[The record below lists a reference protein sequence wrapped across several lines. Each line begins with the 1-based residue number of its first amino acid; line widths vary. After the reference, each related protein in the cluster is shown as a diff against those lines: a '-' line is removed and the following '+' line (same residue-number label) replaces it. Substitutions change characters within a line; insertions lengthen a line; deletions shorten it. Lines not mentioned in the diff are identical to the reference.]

1 MMPQTSNAK
10 AIRTSSHVHTTMT
23 TINSTQVVIK
33 VVQANCTNLDYLRLK
48 REVEVL
54 TQIQNERFP
63 RILDQFENA
72 TRFGVVEEYLAGQ
85 ELGEWVT
92 KTNPSKKQR
101 ILVFIQILDLVEI
114 LHQHGF
120 LHMGI
125 QLEDLLIQNEKV
137 YLTNFKNCLPIG
149 SLRPLIDSKIELP
162 PEALKGMALDLRAD
176 QISLGKIY
184 EQLVGHSLWLKK
196 AQANR
201 VNRRFSSLMTWKK
214 CLKISLVQNL
224 IWIGIASSF
233 TLTVILII
241 VLKTSLFGSDASLPH
256 VSQKPQQPMNQSS
269 TIASESVQQT
279 KPISNALTSE
289 NGDEQELQYGIC
301 IEIYER
307 LAQNPEQILEV
318 KTWTSYA
325 KKALEQSY
333 LPLAGYLLDHMPPSS
348 KQSNFEFQLY
358 EFELGVFCQKETG
371 DSLNWLLLNI
381 VDQPEW
387 DQWLSHLLECL
398 FINQITVDQSLLEEL
413 IQQLDKQV
421 PLSNA
426 LCINLLNYI
435 LFLQS
440 QQTTIWQIPDSVAN
454 DLQVHAPELYGMFI
468 KTQIE

>member
-176 QISLGKIY
+176 QIGLSKIY
-184 EQLVGHSLWLKK
+184 EQFVGHSLWLKK
-196 AQANR
+196 TQANR

-214 CLKISLVQNL
+214 CLKISLVQKQ
-224 IWIGIASSF
+224 IWIGLASSF
-233 TLTVILII
+233 MVTAILII
-241 VLKTSLFGSDASLPH
+241 VLKTSLFGSHASLPSESKN
-256 VSQKPQQPMNQSS
+256 SQQQINQSS
-269 TIASESVQQT
+269 AIASESVQQT

-289 NGDEQELQYGIC
+289 NGNEQELQYEIC

-307 LAQNPEQILEV
+307 LAQNPEQILDV

-325 KKALEQSY
+325 KKAYEQSY
-333 LPLAGYLLDHMPPSS
+333 LPLAGYLLDHMPPAA

-358 EFELGVFCQKETG
+358 EFELSVFCQKESD

-387 DQWLSHLLECL
+387 DQWLAHLLECL

-421 PLSNA
+421 PLSNT
-426 LCINLLNYI
+426 LCLNLLNYI

-440 QQTTIWQIPDSVAN
+440 QQTTNWKIPDSVAN